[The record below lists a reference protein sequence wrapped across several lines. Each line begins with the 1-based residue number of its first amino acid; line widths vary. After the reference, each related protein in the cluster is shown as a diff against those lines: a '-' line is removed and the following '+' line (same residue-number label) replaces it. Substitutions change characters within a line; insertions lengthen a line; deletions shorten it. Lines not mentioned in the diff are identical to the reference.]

1 MKSPS
6 AQSSGPRLGGGGTKV
21 RYPSKRRAPARRSMP
36 RCGLRTDGQP
46 CTMGPSLNSSV
57 GQRVARPLPESSPAG
72 GTGRFGNP
80 YKANGTRIK
89 FETSERDDILDR
101 LMEYRHGPPEDT
113 FLRDTGPRSRPTLEA
128 SRADRHA
135 GRETC
140 QRPGGRHGSTKRKAL
155 QGQVSGREGIS
166 DQPPCPP
173 WSRYQLPGGYWLSG
187 TGTDRAAACRLI
199 CYSGNRNCPDCLG
212 KLALQQIAQH
222 ARCLQPR
229 LAPNLSNPRRSQPF
243 KEVSQVG
250 RFARGRQGGPPAPRT
265 ILRAR

>member
-1 MKSPS
+1 VMQPSSPKRV
-6 AQSSGPRLGGGGTKV
+6 GPRRGGRSQKV
-21 RYPSKRRAPARRSMP
+21 ACGRDDLALVAAQGERRAH
-36 RCGLRTDGQP
+36 Q
-46 CTMGPSLNSSV
+46 
-57 GQRVARPLPESSPAG
+57 
-72 GTGRFGNP
+72 
-80 YKANGTRIK
+80 

-101 LMEYRHGPPEDT
+101 STLDRHGSPEDT
-113 FLRDTGPRSRPTLEA
+113 FLGGTDPRSRPTLEA

-140 QRPGGRHGSTKRKAL
+140 QRRGGRHGSTKRKAL

-212 KLALQQIAQH
+212 KLALYPALVRHRSAIALIS
-222 ARCLQPR
+222 A
-229 LAPNLSNPRRSQPF
+229 
-243 KEVSQVG
+243 
-250 RFARGRQGGPPAPRT
+250 PAP
-265 ILRAR
+265 